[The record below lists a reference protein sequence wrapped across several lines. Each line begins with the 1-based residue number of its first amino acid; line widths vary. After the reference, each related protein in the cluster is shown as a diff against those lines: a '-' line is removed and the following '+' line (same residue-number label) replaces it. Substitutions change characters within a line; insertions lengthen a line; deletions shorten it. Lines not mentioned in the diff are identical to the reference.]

1 MQQRDF
7 SSVQYQNREAGQ
19 ASGCLSVLLYPP
31 VSAVIFG
38 ALLFWGLLN
47 LPFSTFMSKT
57 ERTANSPAAAND
69 LIASAPFTNGGLT
82 PLFTPQVMRWEA
94 HIVRWAAEHGLDP
107 NLVATVMQ
115 IESCGHPRALSRAG
129 AQGLFQ
135 VMPYHFADGEDAFAP
150 ETNALRGLNYLRN
163 SLAHFDNNASMALA
177 GYNGGINGASRPRE
191 AWAQET
197 RDYQYWGENIYTDAA
212 AGRNA
217 SPVLAEWLA
226 AGGASLCAQA
236 ERQAMAP

>member
-1 MQQRDF
+1 MQQRNF
-7 SSVQYQNREAGQ
+7 SSAGYQNREAGQ

-31 VSAVIFG
+31 ISAAIFG

-47 LPFSTFMSKT
+47 LPFSTFLSKT
-57 ERTANSPAAAND
+57 ERATHSEPQAAGQPV
-69 LIASAPFTNGGLT
+69 ASDSLT

-94 HIVRWAAEHGLDP
+94 QIVRWAGEHGLDP

-115 IESCGHPRALSRAG
+115 IESCGDPRALSRAG

-163 SLAHFDNNASMALA
+163 SLAHFGNDASMALA

-197 RDYQYWGENIYTDAA
+197 RDYQYWGANIYTDAA
-212 AGRNA
+212 AGRQT

-236 ERQAMAP
+236 ERQAMTP